1 MNVIVSNKKQQ
12 LLSSLNVEIIKE
24 LNGEF
29 NVDDLVENFRNFFFQ
44 KMILDITALKD
55 YKDIR
60 TVQKLSLSLDMNKV
74 ILVLD
79 EDSNTISPEFMSKL
93 ISLGIYNF
101 TTNLEGIMYLYNSPN
116 TYRDVAHLHIIETP
130 LVAAVAQPE
139 GQTNTVYV
147 DRYVEVAQPVKTN
160 RVIGIKNVTK
170 QTGAT
175 TLIYMMKKM
184 LEKYY
189 SVAAIEV
196 EKSDF
201 RFFNDRELLSATN
214 SSVGNLV
221 NKNKEKDI
229 ILLDINNSEN
239 ALGLCDDI
247 VYLIE
252 PSMVKLNRLMIINP
266 QILNDI
272 KGKKVIL
279 NQSLLQQKDV
289 TDFEYESGLKIFY
302 NMPPLD
308 ERAEYSKELAEFL
321 NKLGFPKVN

>member
-1 MNVIVSNKKQQ
+1 MNIIVSNKKQQ
-12 LLSSLNVEIIKE
+12 MLENLNIEIIKE

-29 NVDDLVENFRNFFFQ
+29 DVDVLIENFKNFFFQ
-44 KMILDITALKD
+44 RMILDITALKD
-55 YKDIR
+55 YKDIK
-60 TVQKLSLSLDMNKV
+60 TFQKLSLSLDMNKV

-79 EDSNTISPEFMSKL
+79 ESSNTISPEFMSKL
-93 ISLGIYNF
+93 ISIGIYNF

-130 LVAAVAQPE
+130 QVVNSNPE
-139 GQTNTVYV
+139 VQTNTVYV
-147 DRYVEVAQPVKTN
+147 DRYVETPIKTN
-160 RVIGIKNVTK
+160 RIIGIKNVTK

-175 TLIYMMKKM
+175 TLTYMMKKM
-184 LEKYY
+184 LEKVY

-214 SSVGNLV
+214 SSIGNLV
-221 NKNKEKDI
+221 NKYKEKDI
-229 ILLDINNSEN
+229 ILIDINNSDN
-239 ALGLCDDI
+239 ALGLCDEI
-247 VYLIE
+247 IYLIE

-266 QILNDI
+266 QMLNNI
-272 KGKKVIL
+272 KGKKIIL

-308 ERAEYSKELAEFL
+308 ERADYSKDLAGFL
-321 NKLGFPKVN
+321 NKLGFTKVN

>member
-1 MNVIVSNKKQQ
+1 MNVIVSNKKRQM
-12 LLSSLNVEIIKE
+12 LESLNIEIIKE

-29 NVDDLVENFRNFFFQ
+29 NVDDLIENFKNFFFQ
-44 KMILDITALKD
+44 RMILDITALKD

-60 TVQKLSLSLDMNKV
+60 TIQKLSLSLDMNKV

-93 ISLGIYNF
+93 ISIGIYNF
-101 TTNLEGIMYLYNSPN
+101 TTNLEGVMYLYNSPN

-130 LVAAVAQPE
+130 IVTPQPE
-139 GQTNTVYV
+139 QKTNTVYV
-147 DRYVEVAQPVKTN
+147 DRYVEVAQPIKTN

-175 TLIYMMKKM
+175 TLTYMMKKM
-184 LEKYY
+184 LKNLY
-189 SVAAIEV
+189 SVVAIEV

-214 SSVGNLV
+214 SNVGNIV
-221 NKNKEKDI
+221 NKNKEKDV
-229 ILLDINNSEN
+229 ILIDVNNSEN
-239 ALGLCDDI
+239 ALGLCDEI
-247 VYLIE
+247 IYLIE

-266 QILNDI
+266 RILNDI
-272 KGKKVIL
+272 KGKKVVL
-279 NQSLLQQKDV
+279 NQSLLKEKDV
-289 TDFEYESGLKIFY
+289 TDFEYESGLKVFY

-308 ERAEYSKELAEFL
+308 ERTDYSKELAEFL
-321 NKLGFPKVN
+321 NKLGFTKVN